1 MEITELKLEDIKPYE
16 NNPRKKNDLQKVVK
30 SIQDFGFQQ
39 PIVVDEKNTIIV
51 GHSRYEAAKQLNL
64 ATAPCI
70 VAKMS
75 HKQAKAYRIVDNKT
89 NQDSEWDMDLLNTEF
104 NSLMDLDYDIT
115 DLGFD
120 IKEAEKLTIFEPT
133 FEKPNDII
141 GETDIDTDNLS
152 TSNVKMVQLFLNTD
166 NEPEFKKMINEL
178 RKVYN
183 TDNLTDTVFEIVRTQ
198 YKNL

>member
-1 MEITELKLEDIKPYE
+1 MEITELKLENIQPYE

-30 SIQDFGFQQ
+30 SIKDFGFQQ
-39 PIVVDEKNTIIV
+39 PLVLDKKNVIIV

-64 ATAPCI
+64 NTVPCV
-70 VAKMS
+70 VANIS
-75 HKQAKAYRIVDNKT
+75 DEQAKAYRIVDNKT
-89 NQDSEWDMDLLNTEF
+89 NQDSVWDMDLLNNEF
-104 NSLMDLDYDIT
+104 NSLMDLNYDIA

-133 FEKPNDII
+133 FEKPNNII
-141 GETDIDTDNLS
+141 GNTEIESDNFN

-166 NEPEFKKMINEL
+166 TEPEFKKMINEL

-183 TDNLTDTVFEIVRTQ
+183 TDNLTDTVLEVVKTQ

>member
-1 MEITELKLEDIKPYE
+1 
-16 NNPRKKNDLQKVVK
+16 
-30 SIQDFGFQQ
+30 
-39 PIVVDEKNTIIV
+39 
-51 GHSRYEAAKQLNL
+51 
-64 ATAPCI
+64 
-70 VAKMS
+70 MS

-141 GETDIDTDNLS
+141 GETELENENFN

-183 TDNLTDTVFEIVRTQ
+183 TDNLTDTVFEVVRTQ